1 MAVCFPFDDEA
12 NQEELQILWG
22 DRLTALTPM
31 QRQMVVEILRQTKRY
46 SKSQHNRSQS
56 SCIASNRADLYT
68 YSCC

>member
-1 MAVCFPFDDEA
+1 MCFPFDDEA

-46 SKSQHNRSQS
+46 SKCQNNRSEIS
-56 SCIASNRADLYT
+56 SIANNHPYFYR